1 MLKIGQR
8 ELGMVVALG
17 HGGCTGTWRV
27 LKNLQ
32 IWSGHVLEGRMLA
45 KLTW

>member
-1 MLKIGQR
+1 MHWDMAGA
-8 ELGMVVALG
+8 EEPD
-17 HGGCTGTWRV
+17 
-27 LKNLQ
+27 Q